1 LAHDQEDE
9 KGALQLG
16 QSSLCWILRGVF
28 TPVHINFW
36 LNCDICQLLFH
47 PTDLIGAYR
56 NLAFRGR
63 NFGEK
68 RGEGLDEVE
77 KPDWYELA
85 TSSEGGRNTYD
96 QT

>member
-1 LAHDQEDE
+1 
-9 KGALQLG
+9 
-16 QSSLCWILRGVF
+16 
-28 TPVHINFW
+28 
-36 LNCDICQLLFH
+36 LLFH